1 MFDYIIFG
9 SVQFLL
15 GVAFTFFPPK
25 KINDMYGYWGK
36 SIRKSPEKW
45 TFGHKTLGPLF
56 LTGGFASIFIGY
68 QLFDNS
74 YTWGRAISL
83 LVSFSTA
90 AIAIAI
96 TEMRV
101 RKPNS

>member
-9 SVQFLL
+9 TVEFLL

-45 TFGHKTLGPLF
+45 TLGHKILGPLF
-56 LTGGFASIFIGY
+56 LIGGLASIFIGY
-68 QLFDNS
+68 ELFVS
-74 YTWGRAISL
+74 SFESGRAISL
-83 LVSFSTA
+83 LVSFATA
-90 AIAIAI
+90 AVSIVI
-96 TEMRV
+96 TEKKV
-101 RKPNS
+101 KNLNS

>member
-9 SVQFLL
+9 IVQFLL

-45 TFGHKTLGPLF
+45 TLGHKILGPLF
-56 LTGGFASIFIGY
+56 LIGGLASIIIGY
-68 QLFDNS
+68 QLFESN

-83 LVSFSTA
+83 LVSFGTA
-90 AIAIAI
+90 AIAITI
-96 TEMRV
+96 TEMKV
-101 RKPNS
+101 RKSNS

>member
-9 SVQFLL
+9 TVEFLL

-45 TFGHKTLGPLF
+45 TLGHKILGPLF
-56 LTGGFASIFIGY
+56 LTGGLISVFIGY
-68 QLFDNS
+68 QLFETGFES
-74 YTWGRAISL
+74 GRAISL
-83 LVSFSTA
+83 LLSFVTA
-90 AIAIAI
+90 SIAIAI
-96 TEMRV
+96 TEMKV
-101 RKPNS
+101 RSFNS

>member
-9 SVQFLL
+9 AVEFLL

-45 TFGHKTLGPLF
+45 TLGHKTLGPLF
-56 LTGGFASIFIGY
+56 LTGGLVSVFIGY
-68 QLFDNS
+68 HLFDSNFS
-74 YTWGRAISL
+74 SGRAISL
-83 LVSFSTA
+83 LISFATA
-90 AIAIAI
+90 AIAILI
-96 TEMRV
+96 TEMKV
-101 RKPNS
+101 RKLNS